1 MLAIDRM
8 LLGMFACL
16 FCVGCGIVSYHDK
29 VGWRA
34 EDYFDDP
41 KVVALCKAI
50 EADDLD
56 AMQAA
61 LEEHF
66 ADLASWQVPQGGL
79 FFWLTLNHKL
89 DTRTLLQP
97 AMAQNVAF
105 MPGEPF
111 FVDPDANPGYLRL
124 NFSHVPPEK
133 LGEGLRRLAA
143 VIREAYGALEAQRSE

>member
-1 MLAIDRM
+1 
-8 LLGMFACL
+8 
-16 FCVGCGIVSYHDK
+16 
-29 VGWRA
+29 
-34 EDYFDDP
+34 
-41 KVVALCKAI
+41 
-50 EADDLD
+50 
-56 AMQAA
+56 MQAA